1 MSRPRRA
8 AAPTQH
14 RYPRTARLN
23 QSLREVIAEALT
35 RIDDERLDMVTITSI
50 DVDSEMNRAIVY
62 FDSLLGEDGDAD
74 ILAALASH
82 RVRLQSSVGREVRAK
97 KTPILSFRPD
107 ETIRAAERIERILH
121 DKATMPERPKA
132 PTPDGRQRR
141 WRGVSRRPHT
151 GWRWSTNRQESR
163 VTMSS
168 ACCASGS
175 TNARSAMPAPSI
187 PMRPACCW
195 SASAR
200 RPACCAS

>member
-8 AAPTQH
+8 SSPSQH

-23 QSLREVIAEALT
+23 ESLREVIAEALT

-74 ILAALASH
+74 ILAALGSH
-82 RVRLQSSVGREVRAK
+82 RVRLQSSVARQIKAK

-121 DKATMPERPKA
+121 DKATMPERPPE
-132 PTPDGRQRR
+132 PTTDG
-141 WRGVSRRPHT
+141 
-151 GWRWSTNRQESR
+151 
-163 VTMSS
+163 VTLD
-168 ACCASGS
+168 AQIDVDGA
-175 TNARSAMPAPSI
+175 T
-187 PMRPACCW
+187 
-195 SASAR
+195 
-200 RPACCAS
+200 